1 MPNYYQLKNHLLM
14 SLKGQITTADP
25 LEFKDFIRLLSGLH
39 EDGNYLWEL
48 YCCISFCTA
57 CRVSDVR
64 SMTWKDVL
72 ERETLYKT
80 EQKTGKTRQI
90 PFNENIKQR
99 IMSLYKLLGSPDKR
113 LPVICNPKT
122 GKPYTPQYINDTLKY
137 LRVKYRLPIKRFS
150 SHTFRKTFGRYV
162 YDSMGRT
169 TEALII
175 LSMILKHSSPQ
186 VTMVY
191 LGIRQEEIAG
201 VYGTIQ
207 LNY

>member
-1 MPNYYQLKNHLLM
+1 M
-14 SLKGQITTADP
+14 SVKGQITTAEP
-25 LEFKDFIRLLSGLH
+25 LEYNDFLRLLSGLH

-57 CRVSDVR
+57 CRVSDVL
-64 SMTWKDVL
+64 SMTWKDIL
-72 ERETLYKT
+72 EREALYKT
-80 EQKTGKTRQI
+80 ERKTGKTRQI
-90 PFNENIKQR
+90 PFNENVQRR
-99 IMSLYKLLGSPDKR
+99 IMSLYKLLGSPDKH

-122 GKPYTPQYINDTLKY
+122 RKPYKY
-137 LRVKYRLPIKRFS
+137 LRVKYRLPIRRFS

-162 YDSMGRT
+162 YESMGRT
-169 TEALII
+169 TEALIL

>member
-1 MPNYYQLKNHLLM
+1 M
-14 SLKGQITTADP
+14 SVKGQITTAEP
-25 LEFKDFIRLLSGLH
+25 LEFKDFLRLLSSLH

-57 CRVSDVR
+57 CRVSDVL

-72 ERETLYKT
+72 DRDALYKI

-90 PFNENIKQR
+90 PFNENVQR
-99 IMSLYKLLGSPDKR
+99 RITSLYKLLGSPDKR

-122 GKPYTPQYINDTLKY
+122 KKPYTTQYINDTLKY

-162 YDSMGRT
+162 YESMGRT
-169 TEALII
+169 TEALIL

-201 VYGTIQ
+201 VYETIQ